1 MPNEGKPVLG
11 FWRGQQ
17 RDLDSVTRD
26 WAIPVITVFLL
37 ERGTVFFW
45 TKFIKAASSD
55 LTFKQ
60 SI

>member
-26 WAIPVITVFLL
+26 WAIPLITVFLL
-37 ERGTVFFW
+37 ERGTVFLD
-45 TKFIKAASSD
+45 KIYKSCIIRSH
-55 LTFKQ
+55 
-60 SI
+60 I